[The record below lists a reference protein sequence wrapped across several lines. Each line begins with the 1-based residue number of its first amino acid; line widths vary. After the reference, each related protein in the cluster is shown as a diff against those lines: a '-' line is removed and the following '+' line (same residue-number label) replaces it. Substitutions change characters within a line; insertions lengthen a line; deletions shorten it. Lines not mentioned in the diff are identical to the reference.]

1 MSWQLVQGCALP
13 SPPCTSNG
21 LLPVTPQEKSHFHL
35 ILVRSLN
42 TNKSQMEM
50 VLLLTT
56 CLISDNSSKHSSYK
70 YDTIIIITISKLDL
84 DSWPSPSYLKDLL
97 IQDSGTKDS
106 NALSVDDGPTAS
118 PQRPGHLLLT
128 VHDDGDALL
137 IHTES
142 NTMPPVKQWWWDPF
156 NHSKKTN
163 EGQIW
168 SLGPGA
174 TWVTLHLPPFTGSIT
189 GFVSL
194 FLFCYQIYIYISAK
208 VKNKVTYIFQY
219 VS

>member
-21 LLPVTPQEKSHFHL
+21 LLPVTPQEKNHFHL
-35 ILVRSLN
+35 TLVRSLIM
-42 TNKSQMEM
+42 NKSQVEM

-56 CLISDNSSKHSSYK
+56 CLISDNSAKNSSYK
-70 YDTIIIITISKLDL
+70 YDTIIISTQLDL
-84 DSWPSPSYLKDLL
+84 DSWLSPSYLKDLL

-106 NALSVDDGPTAS
+106 DALSVDNGPSAS

-128 VHDDGDALL
+128 VHDDGNALL
-137 IHTES
+137 IHAES
-142 NTMPPVKQWWWDPF
+142 NTMPPVKQRWWDPF

-174 TWVTLHLPPFTGSIT
+174 TWVILHIPPFTGSIT

-194 FLFCYQIYIYISAK
+194 FLLPDYISAK
-208 VKNKVTYIFQY
+208 VKNKVTYIF
-219 VS
+219 